1 MIEIGYPLPVDGVI
15 NLLGAKRRLACS
27 EGCLKIRKFKSYN
40 SLHYFSLYH
49 AGYL

>member
-1 MIEIGYPLPVDGVI
+1 MIEIGYPLTVDGVI
-15 NLLGAKRRLACS
+15 NLLGAKRRLAYS
-27 EGCLKIRKFKSYN
+27 EGGLKIRKFKSYN